1 MHFALQ
7 WPSGYAGPQRVQLD
21 LASAGRQQLTI
32 DEQSIVLVIG
42 SYEVDRNAF
51 DEPARGY
58 F

>member
-1 MHFALQ
+1 MAG
-7 WPSGYAGPQRVQLD
+7 GYAGPQRVQLD